1 MPMKMLT
8 ILAATMLA
16 SPALL
21 AGDDWVTYEGKDG
34 PGKGKHIV
42 LLAGDEEYR
51 SEEALP
57 MLAAILAEKH
67 GFKCTVLFS
76 VNDAGEIDPDNGGS
90 LSNPDALDSADAI
103 IMGLR
108 FRHWADP
115 AMEKFEAAWKRGI
128 PMIGLRT
135 STHAFNFPKDSKW
148 TRYSNGAPESAGWPG
163 GFGREFLGEKW
174 ISHHGHHKVQG
185 TRGVI
190 EAANAKSE
198 LLRSVSDVFGD
209 TDVYGANP
217 PADATVLLRGAVTES
232 LDPASKPIDGEK
244 NNPMMPVAW
253 TRTFK
258 NEAGTTNRI
267 FTTTMGSATDLR
279 SEDLRRL
286 VINAVYWGLEM
297 EVPAKAEAGLVAP
310 FEPSPYGFKGYK
322 KGINP
327 SSLARP

>member
-8 ILAATMLA
+8 ILAAAILA

-21 AGDDWVTYEGKDG
+21 AEDDWVTYEGKDG

-76 VNDAGEIDPDNGGS
+76 VNEAGEIDPDNGGS
-90 LSNPDALDSADAI
+90 LSNPTALDSADAI

-108 FRHWADP
+108 FRHWDDP
-115 AMEKFEAAWKRGI
+115 AMQKFEAAWKRGI

-135 STHAFNFPKDSKW
+135 STHAFNFPKDSNW

-190 EAANAKSE
+190 EEANAKSE

-217 PADATVLLRGAVTES
+217 PADATILLRGAVTES

-286 VINAVYWGLEM
+286 VINAVYWGLAM
-297 EVPAKAEAGLVAP
+297 EVPAKAAAGLVGP

-322 KGINP
+322 KGIKP
-327 SSLARP
+327 SSFARP